1 MERDSFFCALQ
12 RETAPIFKKILSHP
26 FVVGIGDGTLP
37 EDKFCFYIKQDYLFL
52 IEYSRVLA
60 LAAAKA
66 QSLNTMEKFAALL
79 HSTLNVEMDLHRQY
93 AKEFGI
99 SRQELQRAEIAPTVR
114 AYTDYLLQTAFS
126 GSLGEIVASITP
138 CGWGYYEIATH
149 LSGRGK
155 PAHPLYRQWIEM
167 YASQEFGALAYWLR
181 DLLDQEGLQAG
192 EEKRKM
198 MINKFIFSAKYEYL
212 FWEMAYTD
220 QRWSI

>member
-12 RETAPIFKKILSHP
+12 RETASIFKKILSHP

-37 EDKFCFYIKQDYLFL
+37 EDKFRFYIKQDYLFL

-126 GSLGEIVASITP
+126 GDRWERSLLRSLPAGGDTMKSLPIYPGE
-138 CGWGYYEIATH
+138 
-149 LSGRGK
+149 
-155 PAHPLYRQWIEM
+155 
-167 YASQEFGALAYWLR
+167 ASQHIHYIDNGSRCTPRRSSVRLPIGCVIYSIKR
-181 DLLDQEGLQAG
+181 DYKQEKKK
-192 EEKRKM
+192 ER
-198 MINKFIFSAKYEYL
+198 
-212 FWEMAYTD
+212 
-220 QRWSI
+220 